1 MSFKK
6 AKTLKND
13 KINENYFL
21 KTFFYNDIELSTRNI
36 FKILAFSELMSVM

>member
-21 KTFFYNDIELSTRNI
+21 KTFFIMISNYPQEI
-36 FKILAFSELMSVM
+36 FSKF